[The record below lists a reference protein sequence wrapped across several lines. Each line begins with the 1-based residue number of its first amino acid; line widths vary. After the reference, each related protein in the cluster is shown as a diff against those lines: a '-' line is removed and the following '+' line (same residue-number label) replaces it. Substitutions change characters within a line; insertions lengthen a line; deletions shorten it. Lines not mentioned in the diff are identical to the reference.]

1 MIPGLYWGFG
11 KAGHGVAN
19 GWGLPPPPNP
29 RWTPAPPLSSSGWGG
44 LGQQPTDLQSLAGA
58 VMSAFAA
65 DPNGCSN
72 VCISGTGVNTAVHAF
87 KVAWN
92 QTGWG
97 VDPVPAGTATLP
109 GADAF
114 ASYGPLAHNGQYDDA
129 CAVAIAATG
138 LTGVLGPCSTPCHAA
153 PAPTSTSQ
161 PTSAPTGAPTAAPSG
176 GGGTN
181 YVPWILGGAAIVGV
195 GIVGW
200 AMYAR
205 PKSEALYAKARSMEE
220 EARGLPRAQANPI
233 KEEARVLHEAARHHM
248 RLEEEED
255 RLSYQQRSHLPNSAF
270 ALPEKRRRGKGG
282 LPLTDE
288 RGRLDPGHIRNA
300 AARLSMM
307 RHMGTVTPEQYRRAR
322 RRIISAAC
330 KTGVERTCLAA

>member
-1 MIPGLYWGFG
+1 MNQVYGY
-11 KAGHGVAN
+11 
-19 GWGLPPPPNP
+19 
-29 RWTPAPPLSSSGWGG
+29 R
-44 LGQQPTDLQSLAGA
+44 LGTGQSPTDLQSLGGA
-58 VMSAFAA
+58 VMTAFAA

-72 VCISGTGVNTAVHAF
+72 VCINGTAVNTAVYNF

-114 ASYGPLAHNGQYDDA
+114 ASYGPLQHNGQYDDA
-129 CAVAIAATG
+129 CANAIAATG
-138 LTGVLGPCSTPCHAA
+138 LTGVLGSCSTPCNAA
-153 PAPTSTSQ
+153 PAPTAQ
-161 PTSAPTGAPTAAPSG
+161 PTGSPTGAPTGGPTAAPSG

-181 YVPWILGGAAIVGV
+181 YLPWILGGAAVVGL

-205 PKSEALYAKARSMEE
+205 PKSEALHARARSMEE

-233 KEEARVLHEAARHHM
+233 KEEARRLDEAARHHM

-255 RLSYQQRSHLPNSAF
+255 RLSYRERAHLPDSAF

-288 RGRLDPGHIRNA
+288 RGRLDPRHIRNA

-307 RHMGTVTPEQYRRAR
+307 RHMRTVTPDQYRRAK
-322 RRIISAAC
+322 RRITAAAC
-330 KTGVERTCLAA
+330 KTGVEKTCRAYLEGGVRHSV